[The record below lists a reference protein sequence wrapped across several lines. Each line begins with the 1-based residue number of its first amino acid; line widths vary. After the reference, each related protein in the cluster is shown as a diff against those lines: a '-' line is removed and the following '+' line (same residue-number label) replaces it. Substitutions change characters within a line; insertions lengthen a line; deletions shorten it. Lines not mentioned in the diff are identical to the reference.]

1 MAKHDPKNAETFQT
15 NLRDLDTMSEQDLL
29 DHLNQTIVTVE
40 TDDSYNTKEK
50 LKIYSLITLLSNS
63 DEKERKKFVIKIY
76 KALR

>member
-15 NLRDLDTMSEQDLL
+15 NLRDLDAISEQDLL
-29 DHLNQTIVTVE
+29 DRLNQTIVTVE

-63 DEKERKKFVIKIY
+63 DEKERKKFVTKIY

>member
-50 LKIYSLITLLSNS
+50 LKIYSLITLLTNS
-63 DEKERKKFVIKIY
+63 DEKERKKFVTKIY